1 MAFSRDLAIPTGL
14 VETAR
19 TRNNHTFIRKFRR
32 LFFVI
37 PTFSGD
43 LFLPIIA
50 KSRE

>member
-19 TRNNHTFIRKFRR
+19 TRNNHTFIRKFRG